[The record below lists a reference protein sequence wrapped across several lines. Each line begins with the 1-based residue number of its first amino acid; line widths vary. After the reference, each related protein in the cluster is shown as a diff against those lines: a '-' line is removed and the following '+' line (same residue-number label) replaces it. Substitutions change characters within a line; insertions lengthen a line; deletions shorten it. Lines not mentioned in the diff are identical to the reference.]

1 MKFLHLSDLH
11 LGKRMNDVSLLEDQV
26 FVLEQAIIAAKNE
39 QVDAVLIAGDV
50 YQKASPPAEAMTVF
64 NNFLTRLA
72 ALGIKVFLISGNH
85 DSHRRISYF
94 SELVRSAGIFISE
107 EFTGTLQ
114 QFTLEDEYG
123 PLTVSL
129 LPFIKPVTV
138 KKCFPDEPIDTYQAA
153 AEAVLAHSP
162 IDPTHRNVLV
172 CHQFITG
179 AETSDSE
186 ERSVGGLDNIDGSI
200 FADFD
205 YVALGHIHK
214 PQKISRDTMR
224 YAGSPLKYSFS
235 EISHKKSLC
244 IAELKEKGNI
254 SIRTIPLE
262 FLHDVRDVRG
272 TLAELMAM
280 DYSEDYVRVTVTDEL
295 PPPDA
300 RVTVST
306 VFPNMM
312 LFGVSNSKTGDDIA
326 YTEADTVENKS
337 VTELFEDFFR
347 IQNNNVPPSDALMD
361 ILAEVL
367 TELKEA
373 GYETD

>member
-1 MKFLHLSDLH
+1 MKLFHLSDLH
-11 LGKRMNDVSLLEDQV
+11 LGKRVNEFSMLPDQAHI
-26 FVLEQAIIAAKNE
+26 LEQILQLAAEE
-39 QVDAVLIAGDV
+39 QPTAVLIAGDIYDKTV
-50 YQKASPPAEAMTVF
+50 PPAEAVQLF
-64 NNFLTRLA
+64 DDFLCRLV
-72 ALGIKVFLISGNH
+72 ALGIQAFIISGNH
-85 DSHRRISYF
+85 DSAERIAFGGRLMKQSGVHVSPVYD
-94 SELVRSAGIFISE
+94 
-107 EFTGTLQ
+107 GTASPI
-114 QFTLEDEYG
+114 TLTDEHG
-123 PLTVSL
+123 PVDFYL
-129 LPFIKPVTV
+129 LPFIKPAHVRRYY
-138 KKCFPDEPIDTYQAA
+138 PE
-153 AEAVLAHSP
+153 AEIASYTDALRVAIEAMN